1 MYRMREGFLEYDK
14 RNGRYFLKELNQ
26 NYRDKEYKIWHGKH
40 SVSSGQQLRR
50 HRRDQGTEDEK

>member
-26 NYRDKEYKIWHGKH
+26 NYRDKEYKI
-40 SVSSGQQLRR
+40 
-50 HRRDQGTEDEK
+50 